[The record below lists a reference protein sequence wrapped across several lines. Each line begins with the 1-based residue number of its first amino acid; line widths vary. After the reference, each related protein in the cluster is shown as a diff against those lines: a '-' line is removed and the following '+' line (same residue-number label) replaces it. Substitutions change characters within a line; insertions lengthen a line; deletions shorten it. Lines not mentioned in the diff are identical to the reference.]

1 MFPGAFSSSWPIICS
16 GSEIGWGVYGIFR
29 KPLKKAFQT
38 CMVYGGGGGGGR
50 GVAAKKIYSA
60 GNMDGSG
67 NFGPFPGILKA
78 RDRISIRFGSDV
90 QVFSPEPP

>member
-1 MFPGAFSSSWPIICS
+1 M
-16 GSEIGWGVYGIFR
+16 YGIFR

-38 CMVYGGGGGGGR
+38 CMVYGGGGGGGE
-50 GVAAKKIYSA
+50 GGGGAKKSYSA

-67 NFGPFPGILKA
+67 NFGPFSGILKA
-78 RDRISIRFGSDV
+78 RDRILIRFGSDV